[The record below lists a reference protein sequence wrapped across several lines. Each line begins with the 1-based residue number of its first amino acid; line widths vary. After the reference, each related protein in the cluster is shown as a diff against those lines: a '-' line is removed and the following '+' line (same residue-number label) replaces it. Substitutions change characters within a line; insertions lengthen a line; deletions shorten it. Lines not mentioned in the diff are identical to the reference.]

1 MNTINL
7 VTEKMQNL
15 PPDQQNQVLDFVEFL
30 MIKYQSQVN
39 NNLTKKSAE
48 AKAIE
53 RLKDVDD
60 PDDPTKW
67 TTVIDIDDP
76 IDEKVLEEWLEK
88 RGYKALSSQIA

>member
-15 PPDQQNQVLDFVEFL
+15 PTDQQNQVLDFVEFL
-30 MIKYQSQVN
+30 MLKYQSQVN

-60 PDDPTKW
+60 PEDPTKW
-67 TTVIDIDDP
+67 TTVIDIDDS

-88 RGYKALSSQIA
+88 GNNN

>member
-15 PPDQQNQVLDFVEFL
+15 PTDQQNQVLDFVEFL
-30 MIKYQSQVN
+30 MLKYQSQVN

-60 PDDPTKW
+60 PEYPTKW
-67 TTVIDIDDP
+67 TTVIDIDDS

-88 RGYKALSSQIA
+88 GNNN